1 MDNGKLTYPIEDKVN
16 ETDEFEKFKQM
27 IDAVNDKEAELREL
41 QSKMSLSD
49 YSTTQLKAELRRRK
63 RGAE

>member
-27 IDAVNDKEAELREL
+27 IDAVNDKEALTFIL
-41 QSKMSLSD
+41 FNIFIAVLYTLSP
-49 YSTTQLKAELRRRK
+49 YMKKRLK
-63 RGAE
+63 